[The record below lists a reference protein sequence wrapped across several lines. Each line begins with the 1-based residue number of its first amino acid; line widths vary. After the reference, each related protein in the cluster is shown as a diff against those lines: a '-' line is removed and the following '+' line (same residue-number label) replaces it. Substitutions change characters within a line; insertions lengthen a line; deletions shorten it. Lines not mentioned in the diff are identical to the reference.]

1 MRAVRCRARGGE
13 AAGAADPDWSSGGNQ
28 LVYARSDGLATLMGS
43 AGNLVATVT
52 TQEPISDPAISADG
66 KRLVFT
72 VNGDGLYDGPSI
84 YVTNTDGGG
93 LQRLAPGSNPQW
105 SPDGNWIAYVSIP
118 ADTGCSGVRLMQP
131 DGSTNHPV
139 QQGKPDAKGVCHD
152 GAEAPSFSPDSKRV
166 LYVATG
172 IKTPHQQD
180 GSDLYT
186 VSIRGGAHRRLTR
199 DGLDEAGPAFSPDG
213 KSVVFEAT
221 GGRGRPKRTLPISA
235 PRQHPHP
242 VGARP
247 PERHLHDQRLRKA
260 PAPDRA
266 AARRAVLAAS
276 AGGLVRTA
284 RRTRIEWRQAAS
296 SSWSRITRKRSE
308 AAAWSCSWAAAMA
321 GGP

>member
-1 MRAVRCRARGGE
+1 MRTAATSGSSRTRPPAR
-13 AAGAADPDWSSGGNQ
+13 
-28 LVYARSDGLATLMGS
+28 
-43 AGNLVATVT
+43 
-52 TQEPISDPAISADG
+52 PI
-66 KRLVFT
+66 RT
-72 VNGDGLYDGPSI
+72 
-84 YVTNTDGGG
+84 GG
-93 LQRLAPGSNPQW
+93 LQRLAPGSKPQW

-131 DGSTNHPV
+131 GGSTNHPV
-139 QQGKPDAKGVCHD
+139 QQGEPDAKGVCHD

-186 VSIRGGAHRRLTR
+186 VSIHGGAHRRLTR
-199 DGLDEAGPAFSPDG
+199 DGLDRGQPG
-213 KSVVFEAT
+213 VLT
-221 GGRGRPKRTLPISA
+221 GREERGVRGHR
-235 PRQHPHP
+235 R
-242 VGARP
+242 ARP